1 MTTLI
6 LKRLGIG
13 LVTVL
18 AVSLIIFFGTKI
30 LPGDAAQ
37 IRLGQSATPENVA
50 AFRHS
55 TKMLSVTLN
64 SHNVQYTIT

>member
-1 MTTLI
+1 MTILI

-37 IRLGQSATPENVA
+37 IRLGQSATPRMSLRSARVSV
-50 AFRHS
+50 S
-55 TKMLSVTLN
+55 TSPTSFN
-64 SHNVQYTIT
+64 ISPG